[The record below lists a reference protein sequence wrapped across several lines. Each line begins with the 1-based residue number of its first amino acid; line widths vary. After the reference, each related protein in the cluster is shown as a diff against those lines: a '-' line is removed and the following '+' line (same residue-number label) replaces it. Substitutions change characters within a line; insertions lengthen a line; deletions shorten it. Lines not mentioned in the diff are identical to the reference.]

1 MLLLPVGN
9 MEYLTIL
16 KNSVIRQ
23 TEILIIFR
31 LEYNIMFMLPDLR
44 EILSFVGFVI
54 FC

>member
-1 MLLLPVGN
+1 

-23 TEILIIFR
+23 TEILIIFH

-44 EILSFVGFVI
+44 EILTVSLVS
-54 FC
+54 